1 MADSSTGSYL
11 NPALAT
17 PPLEDLDLDA
27 EFQKAVV
34 GITGL
39 AGNLV
44 RPRWQATPP
53 KQPEP
58 SVNWCSIGVTS
69 QVPDAGPLIDHVG
82 IGNGTDELQR
92 HEDIVL
98 ESTFYGPLGQRYA
111 ALFRDGLGL
120 PQNME
125 GLSAVLISLTEVGE
139 IVTAPELFNQQWIR
153 RFDITVKFRR
163 QVKRTY
169 TILNVLYVDP
179 VLSFEDVGGAPV

>member
-1 MADSSTGSYL
+1 MADSSTGGYL
-11 NPALAT
+11 STGAT

-39 AGNLV
+39 VGNLV
-44 RPRWQATPP
+44 RPRWQAIPP
-53 KQPEP
+53 KQPEV
-58 SVNWCSIGVTS
+58 SVNWCSIGVTT
-69 QVPDAGPLIDHVG
+69 QTPDAGPLINHIG
-82 IGNGTDELQR
+82 TGNGTDELQR
-92 HEDIVL
+92 HEDINL
-98 ESTFYGPLGQRYA
+98 ECTFYGPLGQRYA
-111 ALFRDGLGL
+111 SMFRDGLGV

-125 GLSAVLISLTEVGE
+125 GLNAVLIALTEVGE

-169 TILNVLYVDP
+169 SVLNILSASP
-179 VLSFEDVGGAPV
+179 VFSVENGGETLL